1 MSEPAQLT
9 APGRE
14 RRNRLT
20 GIALMTGA
28 VACFACLDASAK
40 YLNAYVDTLE
50 VVWARYTS
58 AFLLALILSN
68 PLTRPGV
75 MTTRRPL
82 LQVGRSALLLGST
95 MLNFFALKF
104 LQLDEALSILF
115 STPFLVAVLSGP
127 MLGERMGWRRWS
139 AIGVGF
145 AGVLVVTRPGLGGIH
160 PAALLS
166 LASAFCYAIYSI
178 TTRVLSRTD
187 SNETTLFYSNMVGAA
202 AMLPVMPFVWTTPRH
217 WLVIGL
223 LVGLGVFGSI
233 GHYLLIAAHRLAPA
247 SLLAP
252 FIYTQ
257 LVWVILFG
265 YVVFAHVPTA
275 WTIAGSAI
283 VVASG
288 LYVLYRERKVKGLA

>member
-1 MSEPAQLT
+1 RIDILVNNAGIAGPNVKTWDYPPEAWAQGMSINLDGPFHCCRALVPDMNAQNYGRNVNIASIPGKEGNPNRGGYAAPNGSSPA
-9 APGRE
+9 RE

-28 VACFACLDASAK
+28 VACFASLDASAK
-40 YLNAYVDTLE
+40 YLNASVDTLE
-50 VVWARYTS
+50 VVRARYTS

-166 LASAFCYAIYSI
+166 LA
-178 TTRVLSRTD
+178 
-187 SNETTLFYSNMVGAA
+187 
-202 AMLPVMPFVWTTPRH
+202 
-217 WLVIGL
+217 
-223 LVGLGVFGSI
+223 
-233 GHYLLIAAHRLAPA
+233 
-247 SLLAP
+247 
-252 FIYTQ
+252 
-257 LVWVILFG
+257 
-265 YVVFAHVPTA
+265 
-275 WTIAGSAI
+275 
-283 VVASG
+283 
-288 LYVLYRERKVKGLA
+288 